1 MEESIRINNVNI
13 KEEDLVS
20 FFKEIRPFV
29 KKVVEEGYGH
39 PTEFE
44 VLTCIMFLYLYRQK
58 VDFGIIEVGLGGRM
72 DSTNVIKPIISVITS
87 ISMDHINILGNS
99 IKEIAYQ
106 KAGIIKKNINIVSAP
121 QNEEVIE
128 VIKTQAHKLNSK
140 LELISIKDGKFIE
153 LLNQEKLFQRC
164 LISGKNKNYDLMLPL
179 LGEHQIVNLTLGIR
193 VIEVL
198 EDLGYIK
205 IEENKLF
212 EGVKNVSWNGRL
224 EIIDEDPKFII
235 DAAHNVEGMKYL
247 RKNIEK
253 YFLYN
258 NIYFILGI
266 LKDKEVE
273 KMVEIISDLPKEI
286 YLVTPN
292 SNRALNSEE
301 LKKIVKKYN
310 KTCISFDNYDEAIN
324 YAKDKAEKNDL
335 IISAGSIY
343 MIGEIRKLIKK

>member
-1 MEESIRINNVNI
+1 
-13 KEEDLVS
+13 
-20 FFKEIRPFV
+20 
-29 KKVVEEGYGH
+29 
-39 PTEFE
+39 
-44 VLTCIMFLYLYRQK
+44 
-58 VDFGIIEVGLGGRM
+58 
-72 DSTNVIKPIISVITS
+72 
-87 ISMDHINILGNS
+87 MDHINILGNS

-235 DAAHNVEGMKYL
+235 DASHNVEGMKYL